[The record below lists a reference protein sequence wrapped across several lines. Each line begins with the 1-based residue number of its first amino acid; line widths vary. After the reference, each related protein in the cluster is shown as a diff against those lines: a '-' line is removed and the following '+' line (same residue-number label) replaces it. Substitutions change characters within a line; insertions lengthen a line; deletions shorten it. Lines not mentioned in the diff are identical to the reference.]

1 MISLSTVSTGD
12 GSTSPSTALAT
23 VNSASP
29 SLGTQAGPKP
39 TVIGLYGISGS
50 GKSFL
55 LSRLREELGQV
66 EFAFFEGS
74 DKIAS
79 LVPGGLEAFHKL
91 DEQSKSNFRG
101 QAIDAIRE
109 ESAHSGRVAIVTGHL
124 MFWSEEHA
132 AGQPVYTSNDLQT
145 FTHAIY
151 LNISAEVISQRRL
164 DDKLKDRTLMPVD
177 HLHKWQEAE
186 ISAMRHLC
194 RQHHILFS
202 LISEPKTSIPRIS
215 TLIRHFR
222 QSMTIE
228 SNLARVRARLDGIL
242 ALSDRDDLETVLVMD
257 GDKTLAAEDT
267 GALFW
272 QTLAQTRPSL
282 GKTCPL
288 QELFSSPLGYSDA
301 AFHQATLLYEEA
313 TDDEQFGIICDTVAS
328 SVVMHPEIVS
338 LLRLV
343 ADQKHIRAL
352 VVTCGLGRVWEKVLE
367 RHGLSKS
374 VDVIGGGRIS
384 DGFVVTAAV
393 KADVVSHLRNAAHL
407 YVWAFG
413 DSPLDLPM
421 LKEADQAIVVVGDK
435 RTRSSSMDAALSKA
449 IQDEA
454 FQARQVLLPNWAP
467 PRLDEDK
474 LPLIRLDDQ
483 QFIGSMMHRRRSVK
497 ILHATD
503 RNAAKLLTSPTRDA
517 EVAGP
522 ALREAHG
529 LVGRYLATE
538 FVSRLIGLEEYTIPH
553 VQGYETTGH
562 RLRNEHQTSIVALM
576 RGGEAMAF
584 GVNAAF
590 PHAMFIHAASAT
602 DIKRHHVDRQCTVIL
617 VDSVVNSGKTL
628 MEFIEHVHSLN
639 PSIRIVVVAGVVQ
652 AEVVVETHALA
663 KLMGH
668 YGASIVALRLSE
680 NKFTGTKT
688 TDTGNRLFNT
698 THLA

>member
-1 MISLSTVSTGD
+1 MISLSTVSTE
-12 GSTSPSTALAT
+12 
-23 VNSASP
+23 
-29 SLGTQAGPKP
+29 GPKP

-55 LSRLREELGQV
+55 LSHLRQELGHV

-79 LVPGGLEAFHKL
+79 LVPGGLEAFYKL

-132 AGQPVYTSNDLQT
+132 AAQPVYTSNDLQT
-145 FTHAIY
+145 FTHTIY

-177 HLHKWQEAE
+177 HLRKWQEAE
-186 ISAMRHLC
+186 ISTMRHLC

-222 QSMTIE
+222 QPMTIE

-483 QFIGSMMHRRRSVK
+483 QFIGSMMHRRRSIK

-529 LVGRYLATE
+529 L
-538 FVSRLIGLEEYTIPH
+538 EYTIPH
-553 VQGYETTGH
+553 VQGHKTTGH

-602 DIKRHHVDRQCTVIL
+602 DIKRHHVDRQYTVIL

-628 MEFIEHVHSLN
+628 MEFVEHVHSLN